1 VYQLH
6 PGRDSGN
13 ACTVSRVNYNFVR
26 WFWTKMDAVPA
37 NHFL

>member
-6 PGRDSGN
+6 PGLDSG
-13 ACTVSRVNYNFVR
+13 TVSRVNYNFVG